1 MTLCASCVKRA
12 LNCAVWSSLIA
23 TLIMLITHDISIID
37 KAQAQARLSP
47 EASSRSPQGPE
58 PARSPE
64 ETTTQNFHQRIAP
77 ALRWTHEGVWQPPQS
92 EISLGLSEVR
102 WAPLRWLNLNTW
114 TLPWI
119 VGGANIGAQVSI
131 ASGARWAVSA
141 EWRGLTINFERFMS
155 RSSDSPP
162 ETQEAQVTAPR
173 LLVSPVSLSAGYL
186 ISPRLT
192 TGLGL
197 HYTAISA
204 LGGVEQNA
212 EVEGVAVSTNSHLR
226 FHLGWALTQKW
237 SAWWVVN
244 YLLHQ
249 DVGGTAYTVIPFEGG
264 GSLKVYGAVNQSV
277 VPQGAVGHRIYLG
290 YRSEIFSISGGVSLK
305 LGISLDRRHEL
316 LSLSC

>member
-1 MTLCASCVKRA
+1 
-12 LNCAVWSSLIA
+12 
-23 TLIMLITHDISIID
+23 MLITHDVSIID
-37 KAQAQARLSP
+37 KAEAQAPKPS
-47 EASSRSPQGPE
+47 
-58 PARSPE
+58 RSPE
-64 ETTTQNFHQRIAP
+64 EATTQTFHQRIAP

-92 EISLGLSEVR
+92 EISIGLTEVR

-141 EWRGLTINFERFMS
+141 EWRGLTINFERFMPQ
-155 RSSDSPP
+155 SSDSPP
-162 ETQEAQVTAPR
+162 ETQETQVTAPR

-204 LGGVEQNA
+204 LGGVEQSA

-226 FHLGWALTQKW
+226 LHLGWALTQKW

-249 DVGGTAYTVIPFEGG
+249 DVGGSAYTVIPFEGG

-277 VPQGAVGHRIYLG
+277 VPQGAIGHRIYLG
-290 YRSEIFSISGGVSLK
+290 YRSEIFSISGGVAVRDAPIYL
-305 LGISLDRRHEL
+305 LGSVIPAIAL
-316 LSLSC
+316 LPYLHCSWRW